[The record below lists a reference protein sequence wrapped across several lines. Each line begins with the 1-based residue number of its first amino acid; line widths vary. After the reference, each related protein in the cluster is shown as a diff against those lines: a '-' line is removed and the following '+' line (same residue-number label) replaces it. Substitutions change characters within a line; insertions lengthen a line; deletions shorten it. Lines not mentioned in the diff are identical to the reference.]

1 VAIPVVYAAVASAYI
16 VASSYLLGELFTF
29 GDMLAR
35 FEILKGL
42 GFVLI
47 TALGLWFI
55 LYRRYRSRLLGEA
68 TYRELVQNLGDAV
81 LVLQMPKRTMLY
93 ANPAAEKMFGYAAPE
108 LLGRPAAMLHVDD
121 EHERIFTDNV
131 GEVPASGVAYHG
143 NFVLRRKNGE
153 TFPTQHLLSR
163 FRDRHGNEY
172 ALSIVRDT
180 TSIKRYEDAI
190 RESEERLRQIAENLR
205 EVIWVSDPDKSRMEY
220 VSPAYEKVWGR
231 PVAAL
236 YANAREFIDAV
247 HPDDRPWV
255 EARIMSQAHD
265 DYDVQYRIV
274 RPDGTV
280 RWIWDRAS
288 PIRNDRGEV
297 YRIIGIAEDIT
308 EFRKREADLLQAQK
322 LEAIGRLTGG
332 VAHDFNNLLMV
343 ILGQAEALAD
353 SLPDDPGRR
362 RQVESILQAGQR
374 AADMTRRLL
383 TFARHQPLRA
393 DCIDFRKLI
402 DEVLALLRP
411 TLGAAVEIKV
421 ELAQDSGGV
430 PGGAPGGAL
439 WPIAADAAQLETS
452 LINLAINARDA
463 MPHGGVITIR
473 AANQSIGIVQA
484 QAMTGIERGDF
495 VRIEVSDT
503 GIGMDPETK
512 TRVFEPFF
520 TTKEAGKGTGLGL
533 PMTYGF
539 VTQSGGHIDID
550 SEPGRGTTFRLY
562 LRRHVGQV
570 ESEPAQFDT
579 TLRGIET
586 ILVVEDDPMV
596 RTLASTQLRGLG
608 YQVIEAERGDTAL
621 AMVQQRTDI
630 DLLLTDVTMPGGMS
644 GPQLAKSAQQ
654 VRPRL
659 RVLLTSG
666 SGDQAVLEQWEVPQ
680 DTPLL
685 RKPYRRAELAAAVR
699 RALDMPAGDATSGEA
714 PPARPHSQAAK

>member
-1 VAIPVVYAAVASAYI
+1 MPKHIAPANRPPSHLTIPVIYAAVATAYI

-29 GDMLAR
+29 GNQIAR

-42 GFVLI
+42 GFVI
-47 TALGLWFI
+47 VTSLGLWFI

-81 LVLQMPKRTMLY
+81 LVLQMPARTILY
-93 ANPAAEKMFGYAAPE
+93 ANPAAEKMFGYPARE
-108 LLGRPAAMLHVDD
+108 LFGRPAGMLHVDD

-131 GEVPASGVAYHG
+131 GEVPAAGGAYRG

-180 TSIKRYEDAI
+180 TSIERYEDAI
-190 RESEERLRQIAENLR
+190 RESEERLRQITENLR
-205 EVIWVSDPDKSRMEY
+205 EVIWVSDPEKSRMEY

-231 PVAAL
+231 PVESL
-236 YANAREFIDAV
+236 YENAREFIEAV
-247 HPDDRPWV
+247 HPEDRPWV
-255 EARIMSQAHD
+255 EARVMNQAHD
-265 DYDVQYRIV
+265 EYDVQYRIV

-297 YRIIGIAEDIT
+297 HRIIGIAEDIT

-353 SLPDDPGRR
+353 SMPDDPARR
-362 RQVESILQAGQR
+362 GQVESILQAGQR

-383 TFARHQPLRA
+383 TFARHQPLRT
-393 DCIDFRKLI
+393 DRIDFRNLI
-402 DEVLALLRP
+402 DEVVALLRP
-411 TLGAAVEIKV
+411 TI
-421 ELAQDSGGV
+421 GGSV
-430 PGGAPGGAL
+430 AIETDVAPDF
-439 WPIAADAAQLETS
+439 WPIAADTAQLETS

-463 MPHGGVITIR
+463 MPQGGVVTIR
-473 AANQSIGIVQA
+473 AANESIDTA
-484 QAMTGIERGDF
+484 RARAMTGIEPGDY

-503 GIGMDPETK
+503 GVGMEPETA

-533 PMTYGF
+533 AMTYGF
-539 VTQSGGHIDID
+539 VTQSGGHIDIE
-550 SEPGRGTTFRLY
+550 SKPGEGTTFRIY
-562 LRRHVGQV
+562 LRRHVGAID
-570 ESEPAQFDT
+570 SAPAQFDVT
-579 TLRGIET
+579 SRGNEAV
-586 ILVVEDDPMV
+586 LVVENDPTV
-596 RTLASTQLRGLG
+596 RTLAVAQLRGLG
-608 YQVIEAERGDTAL
+608 YQVIEAERGHDAL
-621 AMVQQRTDI
+621 ALLQQRPDI
-630 DLLLTDVTMPGGMS
+630 ELLLSDVMIPGGMS
-644 GPQLAKSAQQ
+644 GAQLAAAARQL
-654 VRPRL
+654 RPE
-659 RVLLTSG
+659 VKILLISG
-666 SGDQAVLEQWEVPQ
+666 SGEQEVLEHSGLML

-699 RALDMPAGDATSGEA
+699 RALDASL
-714 PPARPHSQAAK
+714 AA